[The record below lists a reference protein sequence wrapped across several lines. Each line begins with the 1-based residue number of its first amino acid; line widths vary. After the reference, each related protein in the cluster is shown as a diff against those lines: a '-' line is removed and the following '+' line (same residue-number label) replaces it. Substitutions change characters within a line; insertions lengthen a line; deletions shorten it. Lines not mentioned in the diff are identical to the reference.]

1 MTCPRRELFFIEM
14 LYVSNIHYRYTKRYF
29 ENGTNEHSVSIG
41 QAQVDNLL
49 PDDRYRTILT
59 SNCQQQHTMIRVYCK
74 EGESVGGIAVKEHL
88 GNSKENDLYSK

>member
-1 MTCPRRELFFIEM
+1 MWIHLF
-14 LYVSNIHYRYTKRYF
+14 HRYTKRYY

-49 PDDRYRTILT
+49 PDDRYRTILM
-59 SNCQQQHTMIRVYCK
+59 SNCQQQQTMIRVYCK

-88 GNSKENDLYSK
+88 GEHDLNRINGSLWTEQDLSPF

>member
-1 MTCPRRELFFIEM
+1 M
-14 LYVSNIHYRYTKRYF
+14 
-29 ENGTNEHSVSIG
+29 SIG

-59 SNCQQQHTMIRVYCK
+59 SNAQPHHTMIRVYCK

-88 GNSKENDLYSK
+88 GKLKFDLNKIENLCLRNKCCSIGDSNDSSFFSNVNGISFS

>member
-1 MTCPRRELFFIEM
+1 MRKSFACAINSSVFF
-14 LYVSNIHYRYTKRYF
+14 LSRYTKRYF
-29 ENGTNEHSVSIG
+29 ENGTNEHSIIIS

-59 SNCQQQHTMIRVYCK
+59 SNCPQQHTMIRVYCK

-88 GNSKENDLYSK
+88 GRS